1 VTNPPTRTAA
11 RMAAVASPVGVENQ
25 PVSHVRWVPVEDL
38 SANDW
43 NPNIQAPPE
52 LKLLKLSI
60 LENGWTQPIVSRVHD
75 GGSRLEIVDGYHRS
89 VVGRDPQVA
98 AMTGGLVPVVDLPET
113 DDATARMST
122 VRHNRAR
129 GTHHVLKMAD
139 IVAALIGMG
148 VDVAEVGRRLGM
160 DEEEVDRLADRG
172 NMLKRA
178 AAAEFGNG
186 WTVGPATDQ
195 AG

>member
-1 VTNPPTRTAA
+1 VTTPSASTRTSTI
-11 RMAAVASPVGVENQ
+11 ASPVGVENQ
-25 PVSHVRWVPVEDL
+25 PVSRIEWVPVDSL
-38 SANDW
+38 SANSW
-43 NPNIQAPPE
+43 NPNVQAPPE

-60 LENGWTQPIVSRVHD
+60 LENGWTQPIVNRVHD
-75 GGSRLEIVDGYHRS
+75 GGERLEIVDGYHRS
-89 VVGRDPQVA
+89 LVGKDPQVA
-98 AMTGGLVPVVDLPET
+98 AMTGGLVPIVRLAET
-113 DDATARMST
+113 DDATARMAT

-186 WTVGPATDQ
+186 WTVG
-195 AG
+195 G

>member
-1 VTNPPTRTAA
+1 VTDPPGRTTATRTATI
-11 RMAAVASPVGVENQ
+11 AAPVGVENQ
-25 PVSHVRWVPVEDL
+25 PVSRIEWVPVDQL

-52 LKLLKLSI
+52 LKLLRLSV
-60 LENGWTQPIVSRVHD
+60 LENGWTQPIVAREHD
-75 GGSRLEIVDGYHRS
+75 GGARLEIVDGYHRS
-89 VVGRDPQVA
+89 LTGRDPRVA
-98 AMTGGLVPVVDLPET
+98 AMTGGLVPIVRLGET
-113 DDATARMST
+113 DDATARMAT

-129 GTHHVLKMAD
+129 GTHHVLKMAN

-172 NMLKRA
+172 DMLKRA

-186 WTVGPATDQ
+186 WTVG
-195 AG
+195 G

>member
-1 VTNPPTRTAA
+1 VTAPSTATA
-11 RMAAVASPVGVENQ
+11 PAGIENQ
-25 PVSHVRWVPVEDL
+25 PVSHIEWVPVEQL

-43 NPNIQAPPE
+43 NPNITAPPE
-52 LKLLKLSI
+52 LRLLKLSI
-60 LENGWTQPIVSRVHD
+60 LENGWTQPIVNRLHD
-75 GGSRLEIVDGYHRS
+75 GGARLEIVDGYHRS
-89 VVGRDPQVA
+89 LVGRDPQVGEL
-98 AMTGGLVPVVDLPET
+98 TGGLVPIVRLAET
-113 DDATARMST
+113 DDATARMAT

-139 IVAALIGMG
+139 IVATLIGMG

-178 AAAEFGNG
+178 AAGSFGNG
-186 WTVGPATDQ
+186 WTVGQ
-195 AG
+195 A